1 MIIGIDPGQ
10 KGAFVAIDAST
21 HKIKAIGR
29 SVTAADLHEF
39 LSFLDPEHVILEKA
53 QSMPRQSV
61 KSTFTYAQG
70 YGELIGVLTCL
81 RIPYTLIRPAIWTAK
96 LHIGT
101 SDGEPKARSA
111 EAFCRLF
118 PESIV
123 SIRTPKGKLHD
134 GVVDAAL
141 IALYGARH
149 ILRTD
154 S

>member
-10 KGAFVAIDAST
+10 KGAFVAIDAS
-21 HKIKAIGR
+21 HKIKAIGK
-29 SVTAADLHEF
+29 SVTAADLAIFIE
-39 LSFLDPEHVILEKA
+39 LTSPSHVILEKA

-81 RIPYTLIRPAIWTAK
+81 KVPYTLVRPAIWTAK

-101 SDGEPKARSA
+101 SEGEPKARSA

-134 GVVDAAL
+134 GIVDAAL
-141 IALYGARH
+141 IALFGARH
-149 ILRTD
+149 ILSSET
-154 S
+154 

>member
-10 KGAFVAIDAST
+10 KGAFVALDANT
-21 HKIKAIGR
+21 HKIKAICKV
-29 SVTAADLHEF
+29 VTAADLAIFIE
-39 LSFLDPEHVILEKA
+39 LNPPNHVILEKA

-70 YGELIGVLTCL
+70 YGELIGILTCL
-81 RIPYTLIRPAIWTAK
+81 KVPYTLVRPAIWTAK

-101 SDGEPKARSA
+101 SEGEPKARSA

-141 IALYGARH
+141 IALFGARH
-149 ILRTD
+149 ILSSET
-154 S
+154 